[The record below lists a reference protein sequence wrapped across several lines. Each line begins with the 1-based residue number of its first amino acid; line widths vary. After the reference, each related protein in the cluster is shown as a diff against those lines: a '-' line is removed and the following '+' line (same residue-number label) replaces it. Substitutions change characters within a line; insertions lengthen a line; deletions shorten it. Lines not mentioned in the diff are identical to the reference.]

1 MENLVKYLVENLV
14 EDKSAI
20 KIETTLDGDM
30 NIIHVAVAEGD
41 IGRVVGKGGKI
52 AGAIRTIVRSASK
65 RTGKKYVVKI
75 N

>member
-1 MENLVKYLVENLV
+1 MESLVKYLAESLV
-14 EDKSAI
+14 EDKSAV
-20 KIETTLDGDM
+20 KLESSVDGDM
-30 NIIHVAVAEGD
+30 NIIHVTVADSD